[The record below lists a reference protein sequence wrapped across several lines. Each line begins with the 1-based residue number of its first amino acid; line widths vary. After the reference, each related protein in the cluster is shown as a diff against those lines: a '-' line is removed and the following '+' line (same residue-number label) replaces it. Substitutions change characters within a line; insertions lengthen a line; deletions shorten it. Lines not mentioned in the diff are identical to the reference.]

1 MQLRRSALGP
11 HFAFLAALL
20 SVSCDG
26 RAANGG
32 TAGTGAGGR
41 PALVATS
48 AQGGAA
54 GSKQPG
60 ASAAPADEAAMFA
73 AGGYVNR
80 EGRWQGS
87 CDKGDPDGWF
97 DATLSFI
104 RDLDGDGL
112 PEAIVTEES
121 SYCYGNT
128 GYAFRMLRKT
138 AAGWTPIAG
147 ETGMPVLYKRAGIAL
162 PDIEIGGPGANCF
175 RFLRWNGTRYVEGGT
190 SLEGKICKLD
200 PAFAKSAPAPASP
213 PAGALPVKDGL
224 WADNGKGGCARMA
237 TNDPAFIVTQNIMTM
252 VQDTQKLK
260 PVKPLGNG
268 RYQTGRAADFD
279 LQVIRVLSPTSMV
292 IESGSADNRG
302 FTWCSPQTRWKGWEE

>member
-1 MQLRRSALGP
+1 MQLRSSGLGP
-11 HFAFLAALL
+11 HFAFLVALL

-26 RAANGG
+26 QAADG
-32 TAGTGAGGR
+32 AAAAAGAGGR
-41 PALVATS
+41 PAIIANS
-48 AQGGAA
+48 APRRPVL
-54 GSKQPG
+54 KQAD
-60 ASAAPADEAAMFA
+60 ASAAPGDETAMFA
-73 AGGYVNR
+73 AGGYVKR
-80 EGRWQGS
+80 QGRWQGT
-87 CDKGDPDGWF
+87 CEKGDPDGWF

-121 SYCYGNT
+121 GYCYGNT

-138 AAGWTPIAG
+138 PAGWVPIAG
-147 ETGMPVLYKRAGIAL
+147 ETGMPALYKRAGIAL

-175 RFLRWNGTRYVEGGT
+175 RFLRWNGARYVEGGT
-190 SLEGKICKLD
+190 SLEGQICKLD
-200 PAFAKSAPAPASP
+200 PAFAKSAPAPALAP
-213 PAGALPVKDGL
+213 TGALPVKDGL
-224 WADNGKGGCARMA
+224 WADSGNGGCARMA
-237 TNDPAFIVTQNIMTM
+237 ANDPAFIIAENTMMM
-252 VQDTQKLK
+252 VQDMQNLK

-292 IESGSADNRG
+292 IESGSATNRG